1 MAMNMAHRGRWA
13 ALLAVLVLAGCQPA
27 SRTNPTTTQ
36 TDTTATSATTTPK
49 IVQPGALFYTKAGS
63 LYVSEPAG
71 APGRKLT
78 DGPADAQPAPSP
90 DLAHVAF
97 VRKKTASD
105 YGGELWV
112 LDLSPQLAPLA
123 PPRRLVDPAGLPHG
137 SGGLPP
143 MVARPRWSPT
153 GHHVAFVDNPT
164 GGAVEGGVLLVAAAD
179 TGAIAPRP
187 PAASQSATA
196 WAPFAEP
203 AFAWAPDGSHI
214 AWLDERSDVRPTN
227 VNALA
232 VGGASTSVATGPNA
246 SSVSYA
252 RDGRAILFTN
262 GDTSDPFMLPKNP
275 FTLRAGGV
283 YSVAASVETGA
294 TPAAPTPLFTAQG
307 WSYRDMTILDSGAVA
322 FTAQQVGRGAP
333 AARVIQVLDKGSSLP
348 RTTVTEVATKS
359 VCTETPRGGGVCHAV
374 QGPAWGAGNILAYLD
389 NSPEVQ
395 LIFTDAEGR
404 DPKRVDSGVDS
415 FAFPPVP

>member
-1 MAMNMAHRGRWA
+1 MNTAHRGRWA
-13 ALLAVLVLAGCQPA
+13 ALLAVLVLTACQPA
-27 SRTNPTTTQ
+27 SRTNPATTQ
-36 TDTTATSATTTPK
+36 TNTTVTSATTAPK
-49 IVQPGALFYTKAGS
+49 IAGALFYTKAGA

-97 VRKKTASD
+97 VRKAAASD

-112 LDLSPQLAPLA
+112 LDLSPQLTPLA
-123 PPRRLVDPAGLPHG
+123 PPRRLVDPAGLPHA
-137 SGGLPP
+137 GGDRPP

-153 GHHVAFVDNPT
+153 GQHVAFVGNPT
-164 GGAVEGGVLLVAAAD
+164 DGAVEGGILLVAAAN
-179 TGAIAPRP
+179 TGEITPRP
-187 PAASQSATA
+187 KAASESATA

-232 VGGASTSVATGPNA
+232 VGGESTPVATGTNA
-246 SSVSYA
+246 SSVIYA
-252 RDGRAILFTN
+252 RDGRTILFTN
-262 GDTSDPFMLPKNP
+262 GDTSDSIMFPKNP
-275 FTLRAGGV
+275 FTLRTGGV

-307 WSYRDMTILDSGAVA
+307 WSYRDLTILDSGAVA
-322 FTAQQVGRGAP
+322 FTAQRVGRNAP
-333 AARVIQVLDKGSSLP
+333 TSKAIQVLDKGSSVP
-348 RTTVTEVATKS
+348 RTTVSEVPTTS
-359 VCTETPRGGGVCHAV
+359 ICQSTPRGGRVCYAG
-374 QGPAWGAGNILAYLD
+374 QEPAWGAGNVLAYLD
-389 NSPEVQ
+389 NSPEVH

-404 DPKRVDSGVDS
+404 DPKQVDTGVDS